1 MIKTEVR
8 EGAKKTERNR
18 KRNVDDDDDNSV
30 QVSTKSAKVVNEKK
44 TAAKQ
49 RNRSE
54 HRVKKVK
61 NGELQAEK
69 KLKPTQKTM
78 RTDGNKKK
86 PKMVRILVKI
96 VKNGI
101 NCCKLNAYMSIYVSK
116 KSR

>member
-8 EGAKKTERNR
+8 EGAKKTERKR
-18 KRNVDDDDDNSV
+18 KRNVDDDDNNSV
-30 QVSTKSAKVVNEKK
+30 QVSTKSAKVVKEKK

-54 HRVKKVK
+54 DCVKKVK
-61 NGELQAEK
+61 NGELQAHQ

-78 RTDGNKKK
+78 KTDGNQKK

-96 VKNGI
+96 VKNDRKCHECLYI
-101 NCCKLNAYMSIYVSK
+101 CLSA
-116 KSR
+116 